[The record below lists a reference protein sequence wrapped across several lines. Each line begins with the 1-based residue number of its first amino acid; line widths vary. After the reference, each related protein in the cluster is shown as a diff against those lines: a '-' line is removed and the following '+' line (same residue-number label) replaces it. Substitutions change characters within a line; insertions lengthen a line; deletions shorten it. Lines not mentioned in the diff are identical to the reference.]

1 MHSKRVVRE
10 GVRAAGRSTEFV
22 WVVGPT
28 ARATHAKS
36 VEAPILLGLSAA
48 DDGNHRSQHDTEAGG
63 PMQTTIQ
70 IHVTAFGCNVTVGQK
85 TQRFTEVEQAVAYTR
100 SRLEAA
106 ARLQDISR
114 RCE

>member
-1 MHSKRVVRE
+1 
-10 GVRAAGRSTEFV
+10 
-22 WVVGPT
+22 
-28 ARATHAKS
+28 
-36 VEAPILLGLSAA
+36 
-48 DDGNHRSQHDTEAGG
+48 
-63 PMQTTIQ
+63 MQTTIQ

-85 TQRFTEVEQAVAYTR
+85 TQRFTEVEQAVEYTR